1 MALASV
7 AWMDAQS
14 PPNRGLALEP
24 VDFAAPAG
32 DAARKESDESAP
44 EAQPQRSLRIQTADE
59 FLAQAAKEYE
69 AGRVEPAL
77 WRLAADQG
85 GNDESLVI
93 AAYLRARATALQ
105 LQQKRGDASPGRKTG
120 PMPAATTRKVLPEP
134 PAESDWAEDAGE
146 PTSGVKAKVKY
157 LAAAAVALVVVGGV
171 VWFVATPRGGE
182 SVPPAVAIAVPA
194 SEQAVPPESEQA
206 VAAARTKQLRPAYE
220 VEVRELKKAENW
232 NVLVLYASD
241 WTRKEPNNAAA
252 WHELSGGY
260 VKMRQ
265 LDDAFRAATNA
276 AQLAPQDAS
285 LWSDLGHINLS
296 LERLPEARVAFDR
309 ALSLRADDADALCG
323 AALVAQRQGRPS
335 DGDALAARVKSVE
348 GGCRGVNSVAAVV
361 R

>member
-1 MALASV
+1 
-7 AWMDAQS
+7 MDAQS
-14 PPNRGLALEP
+14 PPNKALALEP
-24 VDFAAPAG
+24 VDFAAPG
-32 DAARKESDESAP
+32 SDAARKESAESAP
-44 EAQPQRSLRIQTADE
+44 EPQPQRNLRIQTADE

-69 AGRVEPAL
+69 TGRVEPAL

-105 LQQKRGDASPGRKTG
+105 LQQKRGDASPASGRKAG
-120 PMPAATTRKVLPEP
+120 PTPAATTRKVVPEP
-134 PAESDWAEDAGE
+134 PAESDWAEDADARA
-146 PTSGVKAKVKY
+146 PGVKPKVKY
-157 LAAAAVALVVVGGV
+157 LAAAAVAMVVVGCV
-171 VWFVATPRGGE
+171 VWLVAMPRGSESIQPPVAT
-182 SVPPAVAIAVPA
+182 AVPA
-194 SEQAVPPESEQA
+194 SAQAVPATELA
-206 VAAARTKQLRPAYE
+206 VAATKQLRPAFE
-220 VEVRELKKAENW
+220 AEVRELKQAENW

-276 AQLAPQDAS
+276 VQLAPQDAS
-285 LWSDLGHINLS
+285 LWDDLGHINVS
-296 LERLPEARVAFDR
+296 LERLPEARVAFDK

-335 DGDALAARVKSVE
+335 DGDALMARVKSVD
-348 GGCRGVNSVAAVV
+348 GACRGVNTAAAVV